1 MAESTSFD
9 ANAHNGN
16 TDFHSPR
23 PRKPTRI
30 DLLKPQLSDEAFN
43 KNGTLREPGSGISSG
58 RSTPIP
64 DDAPPSVQAS
74 SSARR
79 QIRAQHKQRIFPTI
93 DYVDRVSHFD
103 PNSDYHDFRGFFV
116 LFWIGLAIM
125 VITSMLRNMTETGY
139 PFQMRQ
145 WALFKEKVVELG
157 LVDGAMVFSTALS
170 LPLQRLFLKQG
181 SLRWNTSGIAIQSIF
196 QAIWLAFWTTYPF
209 IRDWSWTAQ
218 VFFTLHLLAI
228 FMKMHSYAFY
238 NGHLSE
244 TLRRLN
250 DLDTPDKASK
260 VAAVRYPSSSTHLH
274 EIPQS
279 PSQEEPD
286 PKKANAEYLGQLR
299 DDLALELASPLG
311 NVSYPNNL
319 TLYNFVDFIFCPTLC
334 YELEY
339 PRNTN
344 IRWLEVFYKT
354 LAVFGCIFLMVIT
367 AEEFILPVLDVS
379 AVRLQNSKGAT
390 DFTLILS
397 ETIGRLLFPFMITFL
412 LVFLVIFEYILGAFA
427 EITRFADRQF
437 YADWWNSCDW
447 LEFSREWNKPVHH
460 FFRRHVYSAS
470 KNHMSRPLAT
480 TITFLISA
488 LAHELVMGCI
498 TRKFRGY
505 GFVAMMLQM
514 PIVMLQRSKWVRGRT
529 LLNNVLF
536 WCSMILG
543 LSMMCALYIFPSPIF
558 PSDVI
563 MSELHEALACLRPK
577 EFSDVP
583 TDNLSTFLSEI
594 LAKAE
599 VIANSVPPPP
609 NGTPYESS
617 QRTRTE
623 QEPATGSK
631 DLTISQVRRP
641 PPAPEHEEL
650 QKSWGKPVKLGNN
663 DAATGMSVYK
673 MAGKDRHGAWFS
685 RSSVHEGLGFEK
697 WKRAMKRE
705 FPESLEVQGGP
716 GEGNIR
722 GIGGD
727 QRLEDMTVNGVG
739 QLQVYQL
746 SAQFPGP
753 TSPREFITLLI
764 TSDTCLTDASKV
776 ANSTPRHF
784 MVVSIPCSHPDAPPR
799 SNMVRGFYESIEMI
813 REIPMGD
820 GDAETNPIEWIMVTR
835 SDPGG
840 GIPRF
845 MVERNVPSSIV
856 QDAVK
861 FLDWA
866 CAKDDDVEADG
877 IAGKDDSAETPKA
890 HDTGRTFSA
899 TDANGMGAGIGT
911 SIVDKTGEAGS
922 QYSLQRTRSDS
933 SSSSSSSGDSFASAE
948 QFTTAREGLPIDR
961 EIPTPS
967 TSSQQ
972 SLPLTEDS
980 PHHKGLQKIEEKKEQ
995 LKAKLEQAREK
1006 QESGLQAESQ
1016 KANADMQKA
1025 NEKHEREKKKQ
1036 KEKYEKEMRKLEE
1049 RREKETRKLL
1059 LRQQKEADKNQ
1070 LAKAQRERDEFK
1082 QRVEILEQENKLIKE
1097 QIGDLQHENTTLV
1110 SRLGKTPEGIEILRS
1125 IKEGDK
1131 GRLRASSRTSVSS
1144 GMSGTRSKASS
1155 GSSNTLPRA
1164 GTTNF

>member
-1 MAESTSFD
+1 
-9 ANAHNGN
+9 
-16 TDFHSPR
+16 
-23 PRKPTRI
+23 
-30 DLLKPQLSDEAFN
+30 
-43 KNGTLREPGSGISSG
+43 
-58 RSTPIP
+58 
-64 DDAPPSVQAS
+64 
-74 SSARR
+74 
-79 QIRAQHKQRIFPTI
+79 
-93 DYVDRVSHFD
+93 
-103 PNSDYHDFRGFFV
+103 
-116 LFWIGLAIM
+116 
-125 VITSMLRNMTETGY
+125 
-139 PFQMRQ
+139 
-145 WALFKEKVVELG
+145 
-157 LVDGAMVFSTALS
+157 
-170 LPLQRLFLKQG
+170 
-181 SLRWNTSGIAIQSIF
+181 
-196 QAIWLAFWTTYPF
+196 
-209 IRDWSWTAQ
+209 
-218 VFFTLHLLAI
+218 
-228 FMKMHSYAFY
+228 
-238 NGHLSE
+238 
-244 TLRRLN
+244 
-250 DLDTPDKASK
+250 
-260 VAAVRYPSSSTHLH
+260 
-274 EIPQS
+274 
-279 PSQEEPD
+279 
-286 PKKANAEYLGQLR
+286 
-299 DDLALELASPLG
+299 
-311 NVSYPNNL
+311 
-319 TLYNFVDFIFCPTLC
+319 
-334 YELEY
+334 
-339 PRNTN
+339 
-344 IRWLEVFYKT
+344 
-354 LAVFGCIFLMVIT
+354 
-367 AEEFILPVLDVS
+367 
-379 AVRLQNSKGAT
+379 
-390 DFTLILS
+390 
-397 ETIGRLLFPFMITFL
+397 
-412 LVFLVIFEYILGAFA
+412 
-427 EITRFADRQF
+427 
-437 YADWWNSCDW
+437 
-447 LEFSREWNKPVHH
+447 
-460 FFRRHVYSAS
+460 
-470 KNHMSRPLAT
+470 
-480 TITFLISA
+480 
-488 LAHELVMGCI
+488 
-498 TRKFRGY
+498 
-505 GFVAMMLQM
+505 
-514 PIVMLQRSKWVRGRT
+514 
-529 LLNNVLF
+529 
-536 WCSMILG
+536 
-543 LSMMCALYIFPSPIF
+543 
-558 PSDVI
+558 

-583 TDNLSTFLSEI
+583 TDNLEAFLPDI

-599 VIANSVPPPP
+599 LIANSVPPPP
-609 NGTPYESS
+609 NGTPYESP

-631 DLTISQVRRP
+631 DLTISKVRRP

-727 QRLEDMTVNGVG
+727 QRLEDMTVDGVG

-866 CAKDDDVEADG
+866 CAKDDDVEADVV
-877 IAGKDDSAETPKA
+877 AGKDDSVQTPKA
-890 HDTGRTFSA
+890 HDVGRTFSA
-899 TDANGMGAGIGT
+899 AETNGMGAGIGT

-922 QYSLQRTRSDS
+922 HYSLQRTRSDS

-948 QFTTAREGLPIDR
+948 QFTTTREGLPIDR

-995 LKAKLEQAREK
+995 LKSKLEQAREK
-1006 QESGLQAESQ
+1006 QELGLQAESQ
-1016 KANADMQKA
+1016 KTNADMQKA

-1036 KEKYEKEMRKLEE
+1036 KDKYEKEMRKLEE

-1070 LAKAQRERDEFK
+1070 LAKAQRERDEYK
-1082 QRVEILEQENKLIKE
+1082 QRVEILEQENKLLKE

-1110 SRLGKTPEGIEILRS
+1110 SRLGKTAEGIEILRS

-1131 GRLRASSRTSVSS
+1131 GRMRASSRTSVSS
-1144 GMSGTRSKASS
+1144 GMSGTRSKGSS
-1155 GSSNTLPRA
+1155 ASSNTLPRA